1 MKAKFVKC
9 LVALSTI
16 LMAGGIL
23 LGCEKETKTQPKGRI
38 WPVRNVVA
46 FTPRMVHCRVGD
58 VITPEIYVDYEKIT
72 SPAKYNIKFKPC
84 DPSVLSVTDNG
95 EVTVLKRDSAYVT
108 LYCENSG
115 KVYKDT
121 MMVFLGLPSG
131 NDDYYI
137 KNGYDLNNDKF
148 MSDYEMSKVEEIKTL
163 YWEDL
168 PLLKSLKYVMGP
180 NQWYDKITV
189 DFTNNLQLR
198 VVRLGN
204 YNQQF
209 LSAVVDVK
217 LPNLPDLEQLQLTA
231 SHSLKHSFALKD
243 LHIPVCPKLDTLKV
257 TWFCLK
263 NIDIASAE
271 NIRYIYVYCYNM
283 NNIDLS
289 RCPNLN
295 NITIHDY
302 TDAERTCTVVL
313 APKVFVKYI
322 TKDPSLK
329 VDIDSDIEVVEAE
342 P

>member
-58 VITPEIYVDYEKIT
+58 VITPEIYVDYEKIYY
-72 SPAKYNIKFKPC
+72 PAEYNIKFKPC
-84 DPSVLSVTDNG
+84 DPSVLSVDEDG
-95 EVTVLKRDSAYVT
+95 VITVLKRDSAYVS
-108 LYCENSG
+108 LYCENNG

-121 MMVFLGLPSG
+121 MLVLPGLPSG

-148 MSDYEMSKVEEIKTL
+148 MSDYEMSRVDVVEQFSS
-163 YWEDL
+163 EDL
-168 PLLKSLKYVMGP
+168 PLLKSLKYLRSSYT
-180 NQWYDKITV
+180 WYGNMTV
-189 DFTNNLQLR
+189 DFTNNTQLKN
-198 VVRLGN
+198 VRLGN
-204 YNQQF
+204 YKQSGATAIVNI
-209 LSAVVDVK
+209 K
-217 LPNLPDLEQLQLTA
+217 LPDLLDLECLFLLT
-231 SHSLKHSFALKD
+231 SDLDYITLKD

-257 TWFCLK
+257 FYFNVT

-271 NIRYIYVYCYNM
+271 SMRFIHLCCSEM
-283 NNIDLS
+283 KKIDLS
-289 RCPNLN
+289 MCPNIN
-295 NITIHDY
+295 NITIYNMGDNC
-302 TDAERTCTVVL
+302 CTVVL

-322 TKDPSLK
+322 TKDSSLK